1 MKKPEPLQLTIPKP
15 CHENWEAMTPV
26 PEGNFCGS
34 CKKTVIDFT
43 RFSDTELLHFFTE
56 QQGKPVCGR
65 LREDQQRFH
74 YPTKVSRPVR
84 WWPLVLG
91 SFFGSIYSGYSS
103 EKSVSF
109 PVFQYETEPQT
120 IEEKELLPK
129 NTGLQIKGQLFESV
143 ENEPIPFASIFLL
156 GHSLRT
162 SSDFEGKFTLNVPDS
177 LSKDS
182 IHLKISMVGYN
193 SIFLHL
199 SSSEASSFL
208 RLVLSRNEEFITKG
222 TVVTTSYE
230 NRYPSFWRRITSI
243 FRRKKHPIEAQ

>member
-1 MKKPEPLQLTIPKP
+1 MKKPEPFQLTIPKP
-15 CHENWEAMTPV
+15 CQENWEEMTPTQG
-26 PEGNFCGS
+26 GNFCGS
-34 CKKTVIDFT
+34 CQKTVIDFT
-43 RFSDTELLHFFTE
+43 RFTNSEILLYFNE
-56 QQGKPVCGR
+56 NQGKAVCGR

-84 WWPLVLG
+84 WWPLILG

-103 EKSVSF
+103 EKPGFSIAK
-109 PVFQYETEPQT
+109 PYETEPQT
-120 IEEKELLPK
+120 TEEKKLLPK
-129 NTGLQIKGQLFESV
+129 NTGIEIKGRLLESV

-182 IHLKISMVGYN
+182 IHLKISMVGYS